1 MKTSEFKEKVESIG
15 YKLARGKD
23 DWVITI
29 SGDAIG
35 TATVSTK
42 DTAYCISSLP
52 FRVATIVAE
61 FANTPVENR
70 KDEKRWNVV
79 IGEDVDYGKRLSIWR
94 RQDYDPDGSGSS
106 YIDDD
111 TDLSDLK
118 EPFAIY
124 TDSEF
129 ARLIKQIKLLPYGET
144 YAKIAELGKR
154 EVTKPVF

>member
-1 MKTSEFKEKVESIG
+1 M
-15 YKLARGKD
+15 
-23 DWVITI
+23 
-29 SGDAIG
+29 
-35 TATVSTK
+35 
-42 DTAYCISSLP
+42 
-52 FRVATIVAE
+52 
-61 FANTPVENR
+61 
-70 KDEKRWNVV
+70 V

-154 EVTKPVF
+154 EASADDSSL